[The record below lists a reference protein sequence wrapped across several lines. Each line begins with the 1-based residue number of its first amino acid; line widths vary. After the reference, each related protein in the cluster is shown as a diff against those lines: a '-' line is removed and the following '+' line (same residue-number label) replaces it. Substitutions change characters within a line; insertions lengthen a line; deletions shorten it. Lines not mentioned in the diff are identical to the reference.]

1 MKCLKCDKEATFRGY
16 ILYKIGFS
24 TPLMK
29 FETPLAC
36 CEDHADQ
43 TTAAL
48 LLTKENIETLECTL
62 KEQGYKFFD
71 KGNILFGFGEINNLV
86 VN

>member
-1 MKCLKCDKEATFRGY
+1 MKCLKCDKEATLKGFM
-16 ILYKIGFS
+16 LYKIGFN

-29 FETPLAC
+29 FETPLHV
-36 CEDHADQ
+36 CEEHANS

-48 LLTKENIETLECTL
+48 ILTKENIETVESVL
-62 KEQGYKFFD
+62 KDQGYKFFD
-71 KGNILFGFGEINNLV
+71 KGNILFGFGELNELM